1 MIQVGKK
8 MRRVF
13 ILNQHYNLRQ
23 WLWSNQ
29 DMQDAHLDTE
39 GLFRRLWEAKQ
50 WAVGLLMSQPLIYGL
65 AFQRGRLFHFNFSS
79 CNIFHQHSKIKSR
92 NSKPLLLRKCLDDSC
107 FNVQMEILYIS
118 FPPHIL
124 LHFIQLIRINISY
137 RSTY

>member
-39 GLFRRLWEAKQ
+39 GLFRRLWEAKH
-50 WAVGLLMSQPLIYGL
+50 WAMGLLMSQPLIYGL

-79 CNIFHQHSKIKSR
+79 CNVFHQHSKIKSR
-92 NSKPLLLRKCLDDSC
+92 NSKPLLLRKCFDDSC